1 MENNCSVKT
10 VTCDM
15 CGQKIDYYK
24 DSFELKFHESGPT
37 NNRRRYSAFDFCSP
51 ECLSI
56 YVLRHF
62 NKNNLGYIEFNR

>member
-24 DSFELKFHESGPT
+24 DSFELKFHESGRP
-37 NNRRRYSAFDFCSP
+37 N
-51 ECLSI
+51 
-56 YVLRHF
+56 
-62 NKNNLGYIEFNR
+62 

>member
-1 MENNCSVKT
+1 
-10 VTCDM
+10 M

-24 DSFELKFHESGPT
+24 DSFKLKFHESSPT
-37 NNRRRYSAFDFCSP
+37 NNRRKYSSFYFCSL

-62 NKNNLGYIEFNR
+62 GKNDLGHIEFKK